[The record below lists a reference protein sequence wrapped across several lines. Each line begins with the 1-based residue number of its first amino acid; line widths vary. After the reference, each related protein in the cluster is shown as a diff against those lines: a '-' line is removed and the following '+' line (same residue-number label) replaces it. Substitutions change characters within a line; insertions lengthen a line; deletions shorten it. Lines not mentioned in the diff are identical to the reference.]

1 MKKHLIAAAV
11 AGALAVPAMAQV
23 SISGRIDTSIMAI
36 ESNAGADTTQM
47 RSSALTT
54 NQIVISGSED
64 LGGGL
69 KASFLFSSAMNSD
82 QNTDFNLGS
91 RGMLVGVSGGFGSVM
106 LGKSTSTHANGS
118 VVTGGPLGNLNPV
131 NLSGGTLN
139 SRPNNSITYKTPT
152 MGGVNV
158 QVIHGLGSE
167 ADPNTGEQTE
177 VSIAAKVGAVS
188 VSAGFGQHNDVSST
202 DADEIS
208 LAASANLGMAKLS
221 VRYLD
226 LDYDAAA
233 GNDSKGYGVGVS
245 FDLGSGLTAV
255 VDYADIDTNA
265 DTDRSRVAV
274 GLIKALSKRTN
285 VYAAYYSDKE
295 DGAGL
300 EDGSGFGVGVRH
312 AF

>member
-1 MKKHLIAAAV
+1 
-11 AGALAVPAMAQV
+11 
-23 SISGRIDTSIMAI
+23 
-36 ESNAGADTTQM
+36 
-47 RSSALTT
+47 
-54 NQIVISGSED
+54 
-64 LGGGL
+64 
-69 KASFLFSSAMNSD
+69 
-82 QNTDFNLGS
+82 
-91 RGMLVGVSGGFGSVM
+91 
-106 LGKSTSTHANGS
+106 
-118 VVTGGPLGNLNPV
+118 
-131 NLSGGTLN
+131 
-139 SRPNNSITYKTPT
+139 
-152 MGGVNV
+152 
-158 QVIHGLGSE
+158 VIHGLGSE
-167 ADPNTGEQTE
+167 TDPNTGEQTE

-208 LAASANLGMAKLS
+208 LAAAADLGMAKLS

-255 VDYADIDTNA
+255 VDYTDIDTNA

-300 EDGSGFGVGVRH
+300 QDGSGFGVGVRH

>member
-23 SISGRIDTSIMAI
+23 TISGRIDTSIMAV

-47 RSSALTT
+47 RSNALTT

-69 KASFLFSSAMNSD
+69 KASFLFSSGMNSD
-82 QNTDFNLGS
+82 QNTDFNLGN

-106 LGKSTSTHANGS
+106 VGKSTSTHANGS
-118 VVTGGPLGNLNPV
+118 VVVGGPLGNLAPV
-131 NLSGGTLN
+131 NLAGGMPW

-152 MGGVNV
+152 MGGVSV
-158 QVIHGLGSE
+158 QVIHGLGAE
-167 ADPNTGEQTE
+167 TDPNTGEQTE

-188 VSAGFGQHNDVSST
+188 VSAGFGQINDVSST

-208 LAASANLGMAKLS
+208 LAAAADLGMAKLS

-255 VDYADIDTNA
+255 VDYTDIDTNA

>member
-23 SISGRIDTSIMAI
+23 TVSGRIDTAI
-36 ESNAGADTTQM
+36 GALESNTGANTTQM
-47 RSSALTT
+47 RSSVITS
-54 NQIVISGSED
+54 NQIVFSGSED

-69 KASFLFSSAMNSD
+69 TASFIINSGMNSD
-82 QNTDFNLGS
+82 ANTTFDLGS

-118 VVTGGPLGNLNPV
+118 VVTGGPLGNLGPV
-131 NLSGGTLN
+131 NLAGGSLN

-152 MGGVNV
+152 MGGVNL

-167 ADPNTGEQTE
+167 TDPNTGEQTE
-177 VSIAAKVGAVS
+177 ISIAAKVGAVS
-188 VSAGFGQHNDVSST
+188 ISAGFGQHNDVSNT

-208 LAASANLGMAKLS
+208 LAVSANLGMAALS

-233 GNDSKGYGVGVS
+233 GNDSKGYGLGVS
-245 FDLGSGLTAV
+245 FDIGSGLTAV
-255 VDYADIDTNA
+255 VDYTDIDTNA
-265 DTDRSRVAV
+265 DTDRSRIAV

-285 VYAAYYSDKE
+285 VYGVYFSDKE

-300 EDGSGFGVGVRH
+300 EDGNGFAVGVRH